1 MTPQFQDAET
11 FRLLHASA
19 GTDRDQVLAKFIE
32 SFQTYLR
39 LVADR
44 QLPEDVRA
52 KVSPSDIIQNT
63 YLEARR
69 DFKRFSGSN
78 DRELLAWLCQILL
91 NNVKDTA
98 RHYQS
103 RQKRQV
109 SREVSLQHL
118 QGNDCCPAATESP
131 SRIVSGREEEVR
143 LQQALAQLP
152 KEYRQVIVL
161 RSLERRS
168 FAEVGNALNRS
179 EEAARKQFG
188 RAIVQLQR
196 LLQPTESD
204 VTG

>member
-1 MTPQFQDAET
+1 MTHQLEEAET
-11 FRLLHASA
+11 SRQLHASSGA
-19 GTDRDQVLAKFIE
+19 DRDHVLARFID

-69 DFKRFSGSN
+69 DFKRFSGNN

-91 NNVKDTA
+91 NNVKDAA

-103 RQKRQV
+103 REKRKV
-109 SREVSLQHL
+109 SREVPLQHV
-118 QGNDCCPAATESP
+118 QANDCCPAATDSP
-131 SRIVSGREEEVR
+131 SRIVSGREEEML
-143 LQQALAQLP
+143 LQHALAKLP

-161 RSLERRS
+161 RSFERRS
-168 FAEVGNALNRS
+168 FAEVGQALNRS

-188 RAIVQLQR
+188 RAIVQLQHM
-196 LLQPTESD
+196 LQPSEIDTAS
-204 VTG
+204 